1 MRLLFTPLLILL
13 MNMTLR
19 FQYHPYL
26 FKLEIEGSSYE
37 IYVLIRP
44 GVTEFL
50 REMSKIYE
58 LVIYTASL
66 EIVININIST
76 QIL

>member
-1 MRLLFTPLLILL
+1 
-13 MNMTLR
+13 MNMTIR
-19 FQYHPYL
+19 FQYNLYL
-26 FKLEIEGSSYE
+26 FQLEIDGSPYE

-50 REMSKIYE
+50 REMSKSYE

-66 EIVININIST
+66 EIVININISMR
-76 QIL
+76 IR

>member
-1 MRLLFTPLLILL
+1 